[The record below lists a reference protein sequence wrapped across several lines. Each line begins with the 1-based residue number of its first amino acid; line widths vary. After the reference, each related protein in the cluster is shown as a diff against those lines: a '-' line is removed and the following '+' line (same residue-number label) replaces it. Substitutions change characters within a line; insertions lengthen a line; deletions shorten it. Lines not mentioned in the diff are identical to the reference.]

1 MRNQSTSAIVLD
13 IKDRAIAGHKR
24 VEIRNAKREAADRA
38 PFDLDVDRWL
48 RRSLQ
53 TFVDDHVED
62 GNDQSIAEVVLAPD
76 RCHRRDTS
84 DDDLFG
90 SSSAIRYGDNL
101 LSRRDCWYRCDTQN
115 SGHRSAKAGLDLTW
129 RHSGGM
135 VNFNAGRAG

>member
-1 MRNQSTSAIVLD
+1 LARRSCANFPTDLIERHAASTDAPGIIKLLQSKSSSVWNQSTSPIVLD

-38 PFDLDVDRWL
+38 SFDLDVDRWL

-53 TFVDDHVED
+53 TLVDDHVEH

-76 RCHRRDTS
+76 RCHQRDTS

-90 SSSAIRYGDNL
+90 SSSAIRYGYWL
-101 LSRRDCWYRCDTQN
+101 LSRRD
-115 SGHRSAKAGLDLTW
+115 
-129 RHSGGM
+129 
-135 VNFNAGRAG
+135 